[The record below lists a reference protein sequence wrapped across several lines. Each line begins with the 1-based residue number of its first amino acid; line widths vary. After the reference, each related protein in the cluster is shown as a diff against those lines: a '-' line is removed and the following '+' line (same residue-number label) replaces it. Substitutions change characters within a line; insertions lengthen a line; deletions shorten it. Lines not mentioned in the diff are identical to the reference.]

1 MGEGTHG
8 NEVDAAFGII
18 AQGVE
23 GDAAAGLCLELAAD
37 EFHGFAGVFHG
48 EIVEHDA
55 VGSAMFHDLAYLVE
69 RAALDFD
76 FKMQPLFLLV
86 GGAAVQGAGY
96 AAAEV
101 DVVVL
106 EQNHVEQPDA
116 VVDTAADLHGF
127 FFEHSH
133 TGCGLARVKHTGVGA
148 LEPFHI
154 AVGHGGDAAHALHDV
169 EHEAFGLQ
177 EGAHL
182 SRDEHGNIAGLDG
195 GAVGEQYLHPERGVE
210 TVEHFLGNAHAGKY
224 SFFLDEQLGS
234 SLCIFGDAAEGG
246 VVAVADV
253 LGEGEVDET
262 VVQFVNCVHGVDV

>member
-8 NEVDAAFGII
+8 NEVYATFGIV

-23 GDAAAGLCLELAAD
+23 GDAAAGLRFKLAAD
-37 EFHGFAGVFHG
+37 EFHGLAGVFYG

-69 RAALDFD
+69 CAAFD
-76 FKMQPLFLLV
+76 FNFEMQSFLLLV

-106 EQNHVEQPDA
+106 EQDHVEQPDA
-116 VVDTAADLHGF
+116 VVYTAADFHGF
-127 FFEHSH
+127 LFEHTH
-133 TGCGLARVKHTGVGA
+133 TGCGLARVEHTGVGS

-154 AVGHGGDAAHALHDV
+154 TVGHGGNAAHALHDV
-169 EHEAFGLQ
+169 EHETFGLQ

-182 SRDEHGNIAGLDG
+182 SRDEHGDIARLDG
-195 GAVGEQYLHPERGVE
+195 RAVGE
-210 TVEHFLGNAHAGKY
+210 
-224 SFFLDEQLGS
+224 
-234 SLCIFGDAAEGG
+234 
-246 VVAVADV
+246 
-253 LGEGEVDET
+253 
-262 VVQFVNCVHGVDV
+262 